1 MNRLKRVEI
10 SYRQPEDR
18 IKDFGEVCLGYTAEE
33 AVAEAK
39 RCLQC
44 KNPLCVSGCPVAI
57 DIPAFIKAISQENFA
72 KAFEIL
78 STYTSLPA
86 VCGRVCPQEDQ
97 CEKVCI
103 LGRKG
108 DPIAIG
114 KLERFAADYALEN
127 NLQVATSSENKDQK
141 VAVVG
146 SGPAGITC
154 AGELAKIGYQVSLF
168 EALHKTGGVL
178 TYGIP
183 EFRLPKE
190 KIVAKEIANL
200 EKLGVEIKK
209 NTLIGRTHT
218 VDDLFAAGYQAVFLG
233 SGAGSPVFMNIPG
246 ENLNGVFSANEFL
259 TRANLMEAYKKSSD
273 TPIHLGKE
281 VLVVGGGNV
290 AMDAARTAKR
300 FGSKVK
306 VIYRRTKDELP
317 AREEEVENAIE
328 EGIEFLF
335 LANPIEIL
343 GDEKGWV
350 KEVKARKM
358 TLGPADQSGRRRP
371 IPVEGSD
378 FSFPVDTVII
388 AIGTN
393 PNPLISQTTLDL
405 EVDQKKRILADEFGL
420 TNKEGVFAGGDCVSG
435 SATVILAMGAG
446 KKAAQAIDQYLKQ
459 KKKEA

>member
-1 MNRLKRVEI
+1 MTKLKRVEV
-10 SYRQPEDR
+10 SYRDPDIR
-18 IKDFGEVCLGYTAEE
+18 VKDFEEVCLGYTAEE
-33 AVAEAK
+33 AIEEAS
-39 RCLQC
+39 RCIQC
-44 KNPLCVSGCPVAI
+44 KKPHCISGCPVAI
-57 DIPAFIKAISQENFA
+57 DIPGFIKKIADGNF
-72 KAFEIL
+72 KESYEIL

-97 CEKVCI
+97 CEKYCI
-103 LGRKG
+103 MGRKG

-127 NLQVATSSENKDQK
+127 NLEVKGQVEKNGKK

-154 AGELAKIGYQVSLF
+154 AGELAKLGYTVSLF
-168 EALHKTGGVL
+168 EALHKVGGVL

-190 KIVAKEIANL
+190 KIVAREIANL

-209 NTLIGRTHT
+209 NVLIGRTHT
-218 VDDLFAAGYQAVFLG
+218 IDDLFAEGYQAVFIG
-233 SGAGSPVFMNIPG
+233 SGAGSPVFMGIPG

-259 TRANLMEAYKKSSD
+259 TRANLMEAYKKDSD
-273 TPIHLGKE
+273 TPIFLGKE

-306 VIYRRTKDELP
+306 VIYRRTKAELP
-317 AREEEVENAIE
+317 ARVEEVENALE

-335 LANPIEIL
+335 LANPLEIL
-343 GDEKGWV
+343 GDDHGWV
-350 KEVKARKM
+350 KEVRAIKM
-358 TLGPADQSGRRRP
+358 ELGQEDSDGRRRP
-371 IPVEGSD
+371 VPIEGSEFT
-378 FSFPVDTVII
+378 FSTDMII
-388 AIGTN
+388 LALGTN
-393 PNPLISQTTLDL
+393 PNPLISQTTADL
-405 EVDQKKRILADEFGL
+405 KVDEKKRILADEYGI
-420 TNKEGVFAGGDCVSG
+420 TNKDGVFAGGDCVSG

-446 KKAAQAIDQYLKQ
+446 KKAAQAIDQYLK
-459 KKKEA
+459 K